1 MKFTR
6 TLALIAGTALFVS
19 ACSQETDQLAVVK
32 ENTNPLLAYVPADTT
47 YVYANLE
54 ATPEEIT
61 DAYIARFQ
69 PALDI
74 ISETIA
80 KFQADYESG
89 NYEDNQMAKMA
100 TAVLD
105 ELGGSLSAEGLANLG
120 ISLQAHHA
128 FYGMG
133 LFPVIRLELEDAQAF
148 RDAIARIEIEMGF
161 ELPENDLNGSAFWR
175 LAEDG
180 MPVGLY
186 IAILDKQLAL
196 SAFPISAEDRLLAG
210 FLGQEMPE
218 QSIASTN
225 ALAIMNAQKGYTG
238 YGSGVIDLQKLAD
251 EFLNTDSDTRSYLDP
266 ELVQEFPV
274 LDAVCTAE
282 IKAMVEKAPR
292 MTAGTTK
299 LTVDEFGMR
308 YELEIE
314 NSLAMSL
321 AGLVSDTPTAVDGDH
336 LLSASLAINIG
347 KLRSLVLEKVT
358 DIVTTPYQC
367 AILNDVNQQAAE
379 LVTQLNV
386 PMPPM
391 INNLM
396 GARILVEE
404 FDPAVDVLQGSA
416 LVAMHVD
423 NPEMFVGMAT
433 MMVPGFDNLDLANQ
447 SEPVRIPPETLQME
461 DIEVFV
467 LVGDTAIGAAV
478 GSEQV
483 GELKGFMDAKP
494 QDSNTFFSVSYD
506 LARQVEIQEK
516 LAQKYNFDASGHDS
530 EMSDPQMRD
539 SHMNDLAEA
548 FKQSYSDMLG
558 RSRFDMR
565 FTSEGLVID
574 SLMTFK

>member
-32 ENTNPLLAYVPADTT
+32 ENTNPLLSYVPADTT

-54 ATPEEIT
+54 ATPAEIT

-69 PALDI
+69 PALDVI
-74 ISETIA
+74 AGTIA
-80 KFQADYESG
+80 EFQADYQSG

-100 TAVLD
+100 TAVLN
-105 ELGGSLSAEGLANLG
+105 ELGGSLSADGLANLG
-120 ISLQAHHA
+120 ISLQAYHA

-148 RDAIARIEIEMGF
+148 RAAIAHIEIEMGF
-161 ELPENDLNGSAFWR
+161 ELPENDLNGSAYWR
-175 LAEDG
+175 LAEDD

-186 IAILDKQLAL
+186 IAILDKHLAL
-196 SAFPISAEDRLLAG
+196 SAFPVSAEDRLLAG

-225 ALAIMNAQKGYTG
+225 ALAIMNAKKGYTG
-238 YGSGVIDLQKLAD
+238 YGSGLIDLQKLAD
-251 EFLNTDSDTRSYLDP
+251 EFLNSDSETRSYLDP
-266 ELVQEFPV
+266 ALVQEFPV
-274 LDAVCTAE
+274 LDEVCTAE
-282 IKAMVEKAPR
+282 IKAMVAKAPR

-299 LTVDEFGMR
+299 LTADEMAMR

-314 NSLAMSL
+314 NSLALSL

-336 LLSASLAINIG
+336 LLSASLAINVG

-358 DIVTTPYQC
+358 AIVTTPYQC
-367 AILNDVNQQAAE
+367 AMLNDLNQHATE

-396 GARILVEE
+396 GARILVED

-423 NPEMFVGMAT
+423 NPEMFVGMAS

-461 DIEVFV
+461 NLEVFV
-467 LVGDTAIGAAV
+467 LVGDSAIGAAV
-478 GSEQV
+478 GSEQA
-483 GELKGFMDAKP
+483 GELKQFMDAKP
-494 QDSNTFFSVSYD
+494 QDSGTFFSVSYD
-506 LARQVEIQEK
+506 LARQVEMQEK
-516 LAQKYNFDASGHDS
+516 LAEKYNFDASAH
-530 EMSDPQMRD
+530 DPQMRN
-539 SHMNDLAEA
+539 SQMNDLAEA

-558 RSRFDMR
+558 RSRIDMR